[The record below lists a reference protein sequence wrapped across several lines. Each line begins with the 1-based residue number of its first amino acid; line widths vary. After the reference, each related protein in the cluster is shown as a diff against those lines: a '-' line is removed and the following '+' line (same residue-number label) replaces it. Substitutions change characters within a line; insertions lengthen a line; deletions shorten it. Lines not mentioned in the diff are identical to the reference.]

1 MLHPVICWDFIA
13 KFHFLEKEN
22 RAFWCLSARRLKGDI
37 CWDGGGDAAVYCYER
52 RTRTMLQEEFCIYRG
67 WKDILPPKNSTTSR
81 GREKKT
87 PTGRVIRNVDWDKSS
102 SKSTAVTDA
111 DRGGLGSFSMKLEG
125 IQLNGTTW
133 GLYISIICH
142 KDKLKS
148 CQFIF

>member
-1 MLHPVICWDFIA
+1 
-13 KFHFLEKEN
+13 
-22 RAFWCLSARRLKGDI
+22 
-37 CWDGGGDAAVYCYER
+37 
-52 RTRTMLQEEFCIYRG
+52 MLQEEFCIYRG

-125 IQLNGTTW
+125 IQLNGTT
-133 GLYISIICH
+133 
-142 KDKLKS
+142 
-148 CQFIF
+148 